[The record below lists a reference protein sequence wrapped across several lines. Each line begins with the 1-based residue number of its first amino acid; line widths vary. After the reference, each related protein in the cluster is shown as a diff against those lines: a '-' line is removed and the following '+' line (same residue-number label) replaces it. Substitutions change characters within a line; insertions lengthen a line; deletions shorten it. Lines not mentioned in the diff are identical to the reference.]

1 MTTIY
6 EIDDIDEEQEYVNGL
21 RLITKDISDLRYHVE
36 DLADR
41 CDRRAD
47 EVRGTKSAVT
57 SLEWTDLADRLR
69 GAVE

>member
-6 EIDDIDEEQEYVNGL
+6 EADEEKEYLSVL
-21 RLITKDISDLRYHVE
+21 RGVMRNIDDLRYHIE

-47 EVRGTKSAVT
+47 EVRGTKSRVT
-57 SLEWTDLADRLR
+57 ALEWTDLADKLR

>member
-6 EIDDIDEEQEYVNGL
+6 ETDEKQEYLHAL
-21 RLITKDISDLRYHVE
+21 RGVTRNIDDLRYHVE

-47 EVRGTKSAVT
+47 EVRGTKSRITA
-57 SLEWTDLADRLR
+57 LEWTDLADRLR
-69 GAVE
+69 GAVG

>member
-1 MTTIY
+1 MTTVA
-6 EIDDIDEEQEYVNGL
+6 EADELTLNLNWIEDM
-21 RLITKDISDLRYHVE
+21 RSHIE

-57 SLEWTDLADRLR
+57 ALEWTDLADRLR
-69 GAVE
+69 GVVE

>member
-6 EIDDIDEEQEYVNGL
+6 ETDDGL
-21 RLITKDISDLRYHVE
+21 EINLNRLDDMKLHVE

-57 SLEWTDLADRLR
+57 ALEWTDLADRLR